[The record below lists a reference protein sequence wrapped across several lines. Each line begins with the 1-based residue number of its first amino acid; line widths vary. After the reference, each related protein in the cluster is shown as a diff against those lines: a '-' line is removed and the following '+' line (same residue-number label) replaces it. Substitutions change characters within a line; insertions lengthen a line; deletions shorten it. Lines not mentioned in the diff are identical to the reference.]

1 MTYIKGEKRSG
12 RSKYF
17 PYLGTYLLFV
27 EQSVVSLLLWNSKSF
42 TLPQPANHLLISP
55 LYNICIRVV
64 VYAGRFVSHHSI
76 DEIIDWEWSYWQIY
90 EDHKLPSVVTRD
102 LEHDSSRALDS
113 ELGHQIRNDF
123 LSHESRLVG
132 SSLAIRDLR
141 VQLT

>member
-1 MTYIKGEKRSG
+1 M
-12 RSKYF
+12 
-17 PYLGTYLLFV
+17 
-27 EQSVVSLLLWNSKSF
+27 
-42 TLPQPANHLLISP
+42 
-55 LYNICIRVV
+55 
-64 VYAGRFVSHHSI
+64 SHHSI

-132 SSLAIRDLR
+132 SSLAIRDLSGPTHDLSLLSR
-141 VQLT
+141 ESPVTSGEHASRDLWLRKLYLIGWANLRITNR